1 MNELNKQQQTGLLNL
16 ARKTIADKLGVE
28 TDIKLP
34 SFKENIFNEKCGA
47 FVTLHMSGNLRGCI
61 GYIEGIKSIPE
72 TVKDMALSSAFKDP
86 RFSSLSREEYKK
98 IDIEIS
104 VLSPIEKVNDIN
116 DIVVGR
122 DGLIITKG
130 FNRGLLL
137 PQVAVEQG
145 WDRDTFL
152 THTCYKAGLPGD
164 SWKKKDVLIEKFSAQ
179 VFSEKELQ
187 DPHACDVMD

>member
-1 MNELNKQQQTGLLNL
+1 MKELNKQQQVDLLNL

-28 TDIKLP
+28 TDIKLS
-34 SFKENIFNEKCGA
+34 SFNENIFNEKCGS
-47 FVTLHMSGNLRGCI
+47 FVTLHTHGDLRGCI
-61 GYIEGIKSIPE
+61 GYIEGIKNIPE
-72 TVKDMALSSAFKDP
+72 TVKEMAVSSAFRDP
-86 RFSSLSREEYKK
+86 RFLPLSREEYKD

-104 VLSPIEKVNDIN
+104 ILSPIEEVHDIK

-122 DGLIITKG
+122 DGIIITKG
-130 FNRGLLL
+130 GYRGLLL

-164 SWKKKDVLIEKFSAQ
+164 SWKKKDVIIEKFSAQ
-179 VFSEKELQ
+179 VFSEKELLR
-187 DPHACDVMD
+187 